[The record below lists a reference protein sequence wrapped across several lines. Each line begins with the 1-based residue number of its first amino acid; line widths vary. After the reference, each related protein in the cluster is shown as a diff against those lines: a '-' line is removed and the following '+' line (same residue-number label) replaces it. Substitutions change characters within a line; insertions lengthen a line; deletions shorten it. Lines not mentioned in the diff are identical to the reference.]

1 MINQT
6 KVSFVL
12 IILTIAAKVTES
24 EFSDSHDAKITR
36 LLKKLNKPALKSIK
50 SPDGDIIDCV
60 HMKNHPIYDHPLFKN
75 HTIQMRPSSY
85 PEGMNNEPSDQKK
98 ENLVTQLWTTNGKC
112 PKNSIPIRRTTR
124 EDILRAKSIES
135 FGKKTSNR
143 FTQPSPVNSTSNDGI
158 HEYAILEVHGKFH
171 GASSIIN
178 VWKPYVRTEDE
189 FSLAQIWLVAGP
201 PGDELN
207 AIEFGWQVYEG
218 KYHDNNPRYFIF
230 WTADGYRTGC
240 YNFDCHGFVLVSREI
255 ALGGAIANVST
266 LGGQQYQIPVSIWKD
281 EQTGDWW
288 LKLYY
293 TIFVGYW
300 PSSLFTHLRDSAS
313 IIEWGGEILDFKDDG
328 RHTTTRMGG
337 GYFAQ
342 EGLTKA
348 AYFKNLE
355 IVDEH
360 NIWRRNEGG
369 HTIMTQESCYNIQ
382 SAYHD
387 TWGNFFYYGGPGR
400 NQNCM

>member
-1 MINQT
+1 M
-6 KVSFVL
+6 
-12 IILTIAAKVTES
+12 
-24 EFSDSHDAKITR
+24 
-36 LLKKLNKPALKSIK
+36 
-50 SPDGDIIDCV
+50 
-60 HMKNHPIYDHPLFKN
+60 
-75 HTIQMRPSSY
+75 
-85 PEGMNNEPSDQKK
+85 
-98 ENLVTQLWTTNGKC
+98 
-112 PKNSIPIRRTTR
+112 
-124 EDILRAKSIES
+124 
-135 FGKKTSNR
+135 
-143 FTQPSPVNSTSNDGI
+143 
-158 HEYAILEVHGKFH
+158 
-171 GASSIIN
+171 
-178 VWKPYVRTEDE
+178 
-189 FSLAQIWLVAGP
+189 
-201 PGDELN
+201 
-207 AIEFGWQVYEG
+207 
-218 KYHDNNPRYFIF
+218 
-230 WTADGYRTGC
+230 
-240 YNFDCHGFVLVSREI
+240 
-255 ALGGAIANVST
+255 
-266 LGGQQYQIPVSIWKD
+266 
-281 EQTGDWW
+281 
-288 LKLYY
+288 KLYY

-337 GYFAQ
+337 GYFGQ